1 MLLILSH
8 GQASVERGF
17 SVNGHM
23 LQDNMREKCIVSQRL
38 ILDYLTNVG
47 GSSNVVVSPA
57 LLASA
62 TTARQR
68 YHSYLEENRQ
78 SSAEQ
83 KRADKR
89 KLEQDEVEE
98 LVKKKKRLEEDIAAL
113 QSSADSY
120 AEKAEKNQPINT
132 VGSVKWPQK
141 GCQGKRVRI
150 KEFEYSSEKQKQL
163 QCI

>member
-1 MLLILSH
+1 MLLILSQ
-8 GQASVERGF
+8 GQASVERGC
-17 SVNGHM
+17 SVNGQM

-47 GSSNVVVSPA
+47 SSSNVVVSPA
-57 LLASA
+57 LLAST
-62 TTARQR
+62 TTARRR

-98 LVKKKKRLEEDIAAL
+98 LVKKKKRLEEDIAAS
-113 QSSADSY
+113 QSSVDSC
-120 AEKAEKNQPINT
+120 AEKAEKT
-132 VGSVKWPQK
+132 SSVKWPQK
-141 GCQGKRVRI
+141 E
-150 KEFEYSSEKQKQL
+150 KESELKSLNTTISEKQKQL